1 MPVFRPQSRS
11 TALRLV
17 MPGAMLL
24 LACFPMAARA
34 AATRDPTIGAPGL
47 VDSAECYR
55 LAGEPYAPPA
65 YAGVALDEIE
75 PDAAIRACDAARL
88 ADPADPMLADLTG
101 RAYQARGDL
110 TLARR
115 FFEQAASGGNA
126 YGKANLAWF
135 FIEGTLEPADV
146 PRGLALL
153 EAAAGEGNSLAQ
165 YSLGLIYREG
175 RGGLVA
181 DGPKAVRWLE
191 KAAAQGH
198 AVAMYDLAIM
208 LRDGAGVPVD
218 GKASLGWLEKASA
231 LGDADSMAAL
241 GYAYEQGIGTAADF
255 AKAREWYAKAADAQ
269 QIDAMTNL
277 GRLYEAG
284 EGGEQDYARA
294 FDLYGR
300 AADAGNPTAM
310 ANLANL
316 YEFGLGT
323 EANPKEAAY
332 WLARAIMAGNQDT
345 LDQLL
350 TRHEDF
356 SVDVVRQL
364 QVFLEGRGLYT
375 GATDGALN
383 AETAAALSR
392 LPGEQP

>member
-1 MPVFRPQSRS
+1 MPPFHLCPPGK
-11 TALRLV
+11 ALRLV
-17 MPGAMLL
+17 LPGVLL
-24 LACFPMAARA
+24 LAGLFPVPAQA
-34 AATRDPTIGAPGL
+34 AANPDRNTVTPGL
-47 VDSAECYR
+47 ADSAECYR

-65 YAGVALDEIE
+65 YAGVALDAID

-88 ADPADPMLADLTG
+88 ADPADPMLADLAG

-110 TLARR
+110 ALAKR
-115 FFEQAASGGNA
+115 FFEQAASAGNA

-135 FIEGTLEPADV
+135 HIEGTLEPADV
-146 PRGLALL
+146 PRGMAML
-153 EAAAGEGNSLAQ
+153 EAAAAEGNSLAQ

-175 RGGLVA
+175 RAGLA
-181 DGPKAVRWLE
+181 PDGPKAAGFLE
-191 KAAAQGH
+191 KAATQGH

-218 GKASLGWLEKASA
+218 GKASLAWLEKASA

-241 GYAYEQGIGTAADF
+241 GYAHEQGIGAAADF
-255 AKAREWYAKAADAQ
+255 GAARLWYAKAADAG

-284 EGGEQDYARA
+284 EGGAQDYGRA

-300 AADAGNPTAM
+300 AAEAGNPTAM

-323 EANPKEAAY
+323 EANPKQAAF

-350 TRHEDF
+350 SAPQDF
-356 SVDVVRQL
+356 SAEVLRQL
-364 QVFLEGRGLYT
+364 QVFLQGRGLYS
-375 GATDGALN
+375 GAIDGVLN
-383 AETAAALSR
+383 RDMATALSR

>member
-1 MPVFRPQSRS
+1 MPRFRPRPRS
-11 TALRLV
+11 KALRLV
-17 MPGAMLL
+17 LPGAMLIVGL
-24 LACFPMAARA
+24 LPISARA
-34 AATRDPTIGAPGL
+34 AANLDLSTGASGL
-47 VDSAECYR
+47 ADSAECYR

-65 YAGVALDEIE
+65 YAGVALDAID

-88 ADPADPMLADLTG
+88 ADPADPMLADLAG

-110 TLARR
+110 ALAKR
-115 FFEQAASGGNA
+115 FFEKAASAGNA

-135 FIEGTLEPADV
+135 HIEGTLEPANV
-146 PRGLALL
+146 PRGMAML
-153 EAAAGEGNSLAQ
+153 EAAAAEGNSLAQ

-175 RGGLVA
+175 RGGLA
-181 DGPKAVRWLE
+181 PDGPKAAGFLE

-218 GKASLGWLEKASA
+218 GKASLAWLEKASA

-241 GYAYEQGIGTAADF
+241 GYAYEQGIGAAADF
-255 AKAREWYAKAADAQ
+255 VRARSWYARAADAG

-294 FDLYGR
+294 FALYGR
-300 AADAGNPTAM
+300 AAEAGNPTAM

-316 YEFGLGT
+316 HEFGLGT
-323 EANPKEAAY
+323 EANPKQAAY
-332 WLARAIMAGNQDT
+332 WLARAIMAGNRDT

-350 TRHEDF
+350 DSPEDF

-364 QVFLEGRGLYT
+364 QVFLEGRGLYA
-375 GATDGALN
+375 GKVDGALN
-383 AETAAALSR
+383 AETAAALAR